1 MLNPMT
7 QKATIIEER
16 SQTMEKNAK
25 IMLKLAEFLLEDHLI
40 SPEEKFKLTQL
51 IRKDMDI

>member
-1 MLNPMT
+1 M
-7 QKATIIEER
+7 KKE
-16 SQTMEKNAK
+16 AK

-51 IRKDMDI
+51 IRKDMDV

>member
-1 MLNPMT
+1 MPD
-7 QKATIIEER
+7 KIIQISALIGER
-16 SQTMEKNAK
+16 SQVMKKDMK
-25 IMLKLAEFLLEDHLI
+25 IMLKLAEFLLEDRLI